1 MMVWWGM
8 LKGMALHI
16 FKIIAWKMDQL
27 TQLQQM
33 REYWVE
39 RVGKWAW
46 VRCAWQL
53 IQLGM
58 WWWWCVL
65 VGGEGELDVIVQF
78 IFLLVYLSH
87 YIFNWLYSPTQVDF
101 RGSHEKLQSYII
113 WINFIFR
120 TQFPYYIVD
129 GSDSLCF
136 ITYYLTHYLQAYPD
150 FIQEYLE

>member
-27 TQLQQM
+27 TQLIQM
-33 REYWVE
+33 RECWVE

-46 VRCAWQL
+46 ARCAWQL
-53 IQLGM
+53 TQWVCGGGGVCWLG
-58 WWWWCVL
+58 
-65 VGGEGELDVIVQF
+65 GGELDVIVQF
-78 IFLLVYLSH
+78 ILLVYLSH

-129 GSDSLCF
+129 GSDSLCL